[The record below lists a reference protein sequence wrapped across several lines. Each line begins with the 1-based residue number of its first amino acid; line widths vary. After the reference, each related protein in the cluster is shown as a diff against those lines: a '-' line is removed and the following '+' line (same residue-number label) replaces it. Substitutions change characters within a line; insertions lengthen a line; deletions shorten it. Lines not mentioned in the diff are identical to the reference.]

1 MSDGAVKTY
10 EEGQKLLDLGGDGNS
25 PEMQPSQQK
34 VNEAAGD
41 PKAAMMAML
50 AKRGG
55 GESSSGE
62 GGGGGGVATV
72 QLKDCPKYGKYF
84 KMLKVRSH
92 REYWDYIRDDYVLF
106 YSCDSGSDIYLWTL
120 FIHQNLIVHLIC
132 LISIFKTIRNVRHRV
147 RTVEILFSIE
157 LFYY

>member
-34 VNEAAGD
+34 VNETAGD

-62 GGGGGGVATV
+62 GGGGVATV

-84 KMLKVRSH
+84 KMLKVHSD
-92 REYWDYIRDDYVLF
+92 REFWDYIRDDYVF
-106 YSCDSGSDIYLWTL
+106 YILVKVEVT
-120 FIHQNLIVHLIC
+120 
-132 LISIFKTIRNVRHRV
+132 SI
-147 RTVEILFSIE
+147 
-157 LFYY
+157 